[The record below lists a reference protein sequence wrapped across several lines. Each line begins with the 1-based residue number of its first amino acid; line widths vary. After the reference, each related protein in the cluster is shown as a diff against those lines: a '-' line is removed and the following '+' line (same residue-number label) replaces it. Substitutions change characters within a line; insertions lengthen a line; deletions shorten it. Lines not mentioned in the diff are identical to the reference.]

1 MNDLFSLAPGLE
13 AAPLFLFMIC
23 SRGAISGGATGA
35 NLTWEFY
42 PLVALPAFAMGL
54 QNAALRRVGG
64 RIVRTTYVTGMLT
77 DLAEAGVVLGGGI
90 WLAFVTGAITGG
102 YVQKGGGLWLFL
114 LPPEVLSLK
123 KALPRLYPITP
134 PPAGIKHTSKTKT
147 T

>member
-102 YVQKGGGLWLFL
+102 YAQKRWELRSLL
-114 LPPEVLSLK
+114 LPLSVL
-123 KALPRLYPITP
+123 ALIIALDWLQPIHAARRGNTQD
-134 PPAGIKHTSKTKT
+134 
-147 T
+147 